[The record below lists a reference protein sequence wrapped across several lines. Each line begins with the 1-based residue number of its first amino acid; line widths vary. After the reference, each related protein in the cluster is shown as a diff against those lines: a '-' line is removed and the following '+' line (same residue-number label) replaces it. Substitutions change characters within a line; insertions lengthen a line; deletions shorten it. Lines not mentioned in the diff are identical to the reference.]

1 MLVDIKTMR
10 QKRGLTQ
17 SELAKRSTV
26 PQAMISQIESGTAL
40 YPQINT
46 LYKLAVALRCSVD
59 DFIVSDGG
67 TAKEA
72 P

>member
-1 MLVDIKTMR
+1 MRVDIKTMR
-10 QKRGLTQ
+10 EKRSLSQT
-17 SELAKRSTV
+17 ELAKRSTV

-59 DFIVSDGG
+59 DFIVNDGVA
-67 TAKEA
+67 AKEA
-72 P
+72 Q